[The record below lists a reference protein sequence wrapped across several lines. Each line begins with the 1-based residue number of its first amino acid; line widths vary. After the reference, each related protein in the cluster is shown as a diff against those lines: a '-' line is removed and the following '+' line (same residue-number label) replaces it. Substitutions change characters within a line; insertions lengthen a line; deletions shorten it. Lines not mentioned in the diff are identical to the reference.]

1 MSTLVQLA
9 DRFAQLTVSVLP
21 WLAVGVLA
29 AAAIRVLMPADLVGR
44 VFAGRHGL
52 GAALVTGALVP
63 GCSRSTVPLAMGLR
77 GAAGQRLGTLAV
89 LVFVAPLLSPVT
101 VALTWSMLGW
111 QMTVARVLAALAGA
125 ALLGVLINRSEP
137 WFESRAPVSVAAVAS
152 GEGEG
157 CGGADCRVQTRSA
170 GRVGH
175 VMQRL
180 VMETVTVG
188 RHVIGYFLA
197 GMILAALITTL
208 LPADAIPDLLGGTA
222 GPAAFLLAAIVG
234 APISVCQGEEVPIT
248 YAVLASG
255 VAAGPALT
263 FLLGSVGLCLP
274 TVVMS
279 RAVLA
284 PRVAPVYL
292 AFWIIWVVLAGA
304 AFQLLSG

>member
-1 MSTLVQLA
+1 MSTLVQVA
-9 DRFAQLTVSVLP
+9 DRFAQLTVSVL
-21 WLAVGVLA
+21 A
-29 AAAIRVLMPADLVGR
+29 AAAIRVLVPPHLVGR

-63 GCSRSTVPLAMGLR
+63 GCSRSTMPLAMGLR

-125 ALLGVLINRSEP
+125 ALFGVLINRSEP

-157 CGGADCRVQTRSA
+157 EGCGGADCRQQTRSA
-170 GRVGH
+170 GRVGQ

-180 VMETVTVG
+180 VVETVTLG

-292 AFWIIWVVLAGA
+292 AFWITWVVLAGA